1 MFAHFRNLPFSNAC
15 AKAGGWN
22 ASVKTTD
29 LLTTL
34 KASLSLACALPSC
47 RSDIDASATNLLY
60 MPCNEAQVLGTAMTR
75 LRSFCQSFALALP
88 PSLPCADSDLVELG
102 PLTAQCFNVVPD
114 ATSLVDIVLPSNL
127 ATYPAVCKVPTC
139 VASILGRIRT
149 LSSCSADWPS
159 LGQAPV
165 SAKDIYQNYVTSFCN
180 SENFQAAN
188 DFTSCNARVA
198 NLFATTFSDACVQ
211 AQFNGQNPTFILQ
224 STITGT
230 AYFSLNRRLVTTPAC
245 AKDIATVASRLNS
258 VGNCSTDLTLAIN
271 TYQAV
276 SAIAYASNPALPL
289 CSAVQTSQLMTLLS
303 APAATVC
310 TFNHSGVVAV
320 QWRDVFLPR
329 HLADLATLATP
340 SCVAAAL
347 TYAKT
352 FPACEYADRSNGDVV
367 LGIDAATRISA
378 YLVVAESFTN
388 HSTTLNSN
396 AAATW
401 QPGWRLLGGLTFV
414 LLLL

>member
-22 ASVKTTD
+22 ASVKPTD

-34 KASLSLACALPSC
+34 KASLPLACALPSC

-88 PSLPCADSDLVELG
+88 PTLPCADSDLVELG
-102 PLTAQCFNVVPD
+102 PLTAH
-114 ATSLVDIVLPSNL
+114 
-127 ATYPAVCKVPTC
+127 
-139 VASILGRIRT
+139 
-149 LSSCSADWPS
+149 
-159 LGQAPV
+159 
-165 SAKDIYQNYVTSFCN
+165 

-245 AKDIATVASRLNS
+245 AKNIATVASRLNS

-310 TFNHSGVVAV
+310 TFNHSGVLAV

-329 HLADLATLATP
+329 HLTDLATLATP